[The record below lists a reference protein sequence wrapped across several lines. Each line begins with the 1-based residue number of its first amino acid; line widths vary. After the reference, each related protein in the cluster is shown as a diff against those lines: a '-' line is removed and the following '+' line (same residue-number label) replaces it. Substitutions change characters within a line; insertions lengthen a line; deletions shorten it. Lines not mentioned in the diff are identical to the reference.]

1 MYNHSLILPCL
12 RGLIGFERSYNS
24 EYADID
30 DDLQASASGVY
41 VNNGLHSLFTYDNIT
56 AIAEQFSKVT
66 VKAWSNTVT
75 YRIGDI
81 SKEGADIYQS
91 LQNTNLNQQP
101 STSAAYWKKT
111 NLMSAYF
118 RRLYDG
124 AVLKLLNQMFAEK
137 KVNEVAKSI
146 HANINLFEG
155 VGSIDKR
162 IVKQGRLV
170 GLKLQILNP
179 DTVAMLNYIGMQ
191 VDQIQNPLTIYLYH
205 SSSDV
210 AVKTFT
216 LNQTKA
222 VQFQWHKITQEVLAY
237 LNDQINAGGHY
248 YLCYYEDDLTGS
260 AIRKDISWAGKNNCG
275 SCSEAIVNSQLWNK
289 WGKYIRIQPFYIN
302 SSDIKPDK
310 KLWDEERELY
320 VDDTNW
326 GMNFQISIQ
335 CDVTNWMCQNNNL
348 FTDALAKQLTVDI
361 LNEMAFSMRDNQKKE
376 KLAGLA
382 AVALDNQEN
391 GQYGEAK
398 KLAMAIKAIS
408 FDFSDLSPACLPC
421 NNAARNPRRTS
432 VWGN

>member
-12 RGLIGFERSYNS
+12 RGLIGFERSYNAD
-24 EYADID
+24 YADID
-30 DDLQASASGVY
+30 DDLQASASGIY
-41 VNNGLHSLFTYDNIT
+41 VNNGLHPLFTYDNIT

-66 VKAWSNTVT
+66 VKAWSGTVT
-75 YRIGDI
+75 YRTNDI
-81 SKEGADIYQS
+81 TKDGADIYQS
-91 LQNTNLNQQP
+91 LQDTNLNHQP
-101 STSAAYWKKT
+101 SASTTYWVKT
-111 NLMSAYF
+111 TLMSAYF

-124 AVLKLLNQMFAEK
+124 AVLKLLNQLFVEK
-137 KVNEVAKSI
+137 KINEVAKSI

-162 IVKQGRLV
+162 IVKNERLV

-179 DTVAMLNYIGMQ
+179 DTVAMLSYIGMQ
-191 VDQIQNPLTIYLYH
+191 VDTIQNPLTIYLYH

-222 VQFQWHKITQEVLAY
+222 VQFQWHKITQEVLAF

-260 AIRKDISWAGKNNCG
+260 AIRKDISWLGKNNCG
-275 SCSEAIVNSQLWNK
+275 NCSEAIVNSQLWGK
-289 WGKYIRIQPFYIN
+289 WGKFIRIQPFYIN
-302 SSDIKPDK
+302 SADIKPDK

-326 GMNFQISIQ
+326 GMNIQMTIQ
-335 CDVTNWMCQNNNL
+335 CDVTNWMCQNSNL
-348 FTDALAKQLTVDI
+348 FTDALCKQLTVDI
-361 LNEMAFSMRDNQKKE
+361 LNEMAYSMRDNQKKE

-398 KLAMAIKAIS
+398 KLALAIKAVS

-432 VWGN
+432 IWGN

>member
-12 RGLIGFERSYNS
+12 RGLIGFERSYN
-24 EYADID
+24 ADYSDLD

-41 VNNGLHSLFTYDNIT
+41 VNNGLHPLFTYDNIT

-66 VKAWSNTVT
+66 VKAWSNTAT
-75 YRIGDI
+75 YKTGDI
-81 SKEGADIYQS
+81 SKDGADIYQS
-91 LQNTNLNQQP
+91 LQNTNLNHQP
-101 STSAAYWKKT
+101 SASATFWKKT
-111 NLMSAYF
+111 TLMSAYF

-124 AVLKLLNQMFAEK
+124 AVLKLLNQLFTEK
-137 KVNEVAKSI
+137 KINEVAKSI

-162 IVKQGRLV
+162 IVKNSRLV
-170 GLKLQILNP
+170 GLRLKVLNP

-191 VDQIQNPLTIYLYH
+191 VDAIQNPLTIYLYH
-205 SSSDV
+205 SSSDI

-222 VQFQWHKITQEVLAY
+222 VQFQWHKITQEVLAF

-260 AIRKDISWAGKNNCG
+260 AIRKDISWVGKSNCG
-275 SCSEAIVNSQLWNK
+275 NCSEAIINSQLWNK
-289 WGKYIRIQPFYIN
+289 WGKFIQIQPFYIN
-302 SSDIKPDK
+302 SADIKPDK
-310 KLWDEERELY
+310 KLWDEEREIYL
-320 VDDTNW
+320 DDTNW
-326 GMNFQISIQ
+326 GLNMQMSIQ
-335 CDVTNWMCQNNNL
+335 CDVTNFMCNNSNL
-348 FTDALAKQLTVDI
+348 FTDAMAKQLTVDI
-361 LNEMAFSMRDNQKKE
+361 LNEMAYSMRDNQKKE

-398 KLAMAIKAIS
+398 KLALAIKAIS
-408 FDFSDLSPACLPC
+408 FDFSDLSAACLPC
-421 NNAARNPRRTS
+421 NNAAMNPRRTS

>member
-12 RGLIGFERSYNS
+12 RGLIGFERSYNAD
-24 EYADID
+24 YADID

-66 VKAWSNTVT
+66 VKAWSNTAT
-75 YRIGDI
+75 YRTGDI
-81 SKEGADIYQS
+81 SKDGADIYQS
-91 LQNTNLNQQP
+91 LQNTNLNHQP
-101 STSAAYWKKT
+101 SASPTYWVKT
-111 NLMSAYF
+111 TLMSAYF

-124 AVLKLLNQMFAEK
+124 AVLKLLNQLFVEK

-162 IVKQGRLV
+162 IVKNGRLV

-191 VDQIQNPLTIYLYH
+191 VDEIQNPLTIYLYH

-210 AVKTFT
+210 AIKTFT

-248 YLCYYEDDLTGS
+248 YLCYYENDLTGS
-260 AIRKDISWAGKNNCG
+260 AIRKDISWSGKNNCG
-275 SCSEAIVNSQLWNK
+275 NCSEAIVNSQLWNK
-289 WGKYIRIQPFYIN
+289 WRQFIRIQPFYIN
-302 SSDIKPDK
+302 SADIKPDK

-326 GMNFQISIQ
+326 GMNMQMSIQ
-335 CDVTNWMCQNNNL
+335 CDVTNWMCQNSNL

-361 LNEMAFSMRDNQKKE
+361 LNEMAFSMRSNQAKE

-391 GQYGEAK
+391 GQHGEAK
-398 KLAMAIKAIS
+398 KLALAIKAIS
-408 FDFSDLSPACLPC
+408 FDFSDLSPGCLPC
-421 NNAARNPRRTS
+421 NNAARNPRKTS

>member
-12 RGLIGFERSYNS
+12 RGLIGFERSYNAD
-24 EYADID
+24 YADID

-66 VKAWSNTVT
+66 VKAWSGTLT
-75 YRIGDI
+75 YRTGDI
-81 SKEGADIYQS
+81 SKEGADTYQS
-91 LQNTNLNQQP
+91 LQDTNLNHQP
-101 STSAAYWKKT
+101 SLSATYWVKT
-111 NLMSAYF
+111 TLMSAYF

-124 AVLKLLNQMFAEK
+124 AVLKLINQLFVEK
-137 KVNEVAKSI
+137 KINEVAKSL

-162 IVKQGRLV
+162 IVKNSRLV
-170 GLKLQILNP
+170 GLRLKVINP

-191 VDQIQNPLTIYLYH
+191 VDEIQNPLTIYLYH
-205 SSSDV
+205 SSSDI

-260 AIRKDISWAGKNNCG
+260 AIRKDISWMGKNNCG
-275 SCSEAIVNSQLWNK
+275 NCSEAIVNSQLWNK
-289 WGKYIRIQPFYIN
+289 WAKYIQIQPFYID
-302 SSDIKPDK
+302 SADIKPGK
-310 KLWDEERELY
+310 KLWDEEREIYL
-320 VDDTNW
+320 DDTNW
-326 GMNFQISIQ
+326 GLNMQMTIQ
-335 CDVTNWMCQNNNL
+335 CDVTNWMCQNSNL
-348 FTDALAKQLTVDI
+348 FTDAMAKQLTVDI

-398 KLAMAIKAIS
+398 KLALAIKAIS

>member
-1 MYNHSLILPCL
+1 
-12 RGLIGFERSYNS
+12 
-24 EYADID
+24 
-30 DDLQASASGVY
+30 
-41 VNNGLHSLFTYDNIT
+41 
-56 AIAEQFSKVT
+56 
-66 VKAWSNTVT
+66 
-75 YRIGDI
+75 
-81 SKEGADIYQS
+81 
-91 LQNTNLNQQP
+91 
-101 STSAAYWKKT
+101 
-111 NLMSAYF
+111 MSAYF

-124 AVLKLLNQMFAEK
+124 AALKLLNQLFTEK

-191 VDQIQNPLTIYLYH
+191 VDEIQNPLTMYLYH

-216 LNQTKA
+216 LNHTKA

-248 YLCYYEDDLTGS
+248 YLCYYEDELTGS
-260 AIRKDISWAGKNNCG
+260 AIRKDISWLGKNNCG
-275 SCSEAIVNSQLWNK
+275 NCSEAIVNSQLWNK

-302 SSDIKPDK
+302 SADIKPDK

-326 GMNFQISIQ
+326 GMNVQMSIQ
-335 CDVTNWMCQNNNL
+335 CDVTNWMCHNSNL

>member
-1 MYNHSLILPCL
+1 MYTHSIILPCL

-24 EYADID
+24 NYPDVD
-30 DDLQASASGVY
+30 TDLQESASGVY
-41 VNNGLHSLFTYDNIT
+41 VNSGLHPLFTYDNIW
-56 AIAEQFSKVT
+56 AIAEQFGKVD
-66 VKAWSNTVT
+66 VKAWDDAVT
-75 YRIGDI
+75 YRTNDI
-81 SKEGADIYQS
+81 VKEGTDIYQS
-91 LQNTNLNQQP
+91 VQNANLNQTP
-101 STSAAYWKKT
+101 SASPDYWRPT

-124 AVLKLLNQMFAEK
+124 SVLKLLNRLFIDK
-137 KVNEVAKSI
+137 KVNEVAKSL

-162 IVKQGRLV
+162 IQKQNRLV
-170 GLKLQILNP
+170 GLRISILNP

-191 VDQIQNPLTIYLYH
+191 VDTVQNPLNIYLYH

-210 AVKTFT
+210 AVKTFA
-216 LNQTKA
+216 LNQTKS

-237 LNDQINAGGHY
+237 LNDTINAGGHY
-248 YLCYYEDDLTGS
+248 YLCYYEDELTGS
-260 AIRKDISWAGKNNCG
+260 AIRKDISWLGKNNCG
-275 SCSEAIVNSQLWNK
+275 YCSEAIANRQLWNK
-289 WGKYIRIQPFYIN
+289 WSKYISIQPFYIN
-302 SSDIKPDK
+302 SADIKEDK

-326 GMNFQISIQ
+326 GMNIQMSIQ
-335 CDVTNWMCQNNNL
+335 CDVTNWMCQNSNV
-348 FTDALAKQLTVDI
+348 FIDALGKQITVDL
-361 LNEMAFSMRDNQKKE
+361 LNEMAFSMRSNQAKE

-398 KLAMAIKAIS
+398 NLAMAIKAIS
-408 FDFSDLSPACLPC
+408 FDFSNLSAACLPC
-421 NNAARNPRRTS
+421 NNAPKMPRRTS